1 MAIQSEKKQFPVKSY
16 FLQNLNVPLIG
27 MSKGLALTVVW
38 NTKNNSELLR
48 EKKKLL

>member
-1 MAIQSEKKQFPVKSY
+1 MAIQSEEKQFPVKSY
-16 FLQNLNVPLIG
+16 FLQSLNVPLIG

-38 NTKNNSELLR
+38 NTKNNSDLLK